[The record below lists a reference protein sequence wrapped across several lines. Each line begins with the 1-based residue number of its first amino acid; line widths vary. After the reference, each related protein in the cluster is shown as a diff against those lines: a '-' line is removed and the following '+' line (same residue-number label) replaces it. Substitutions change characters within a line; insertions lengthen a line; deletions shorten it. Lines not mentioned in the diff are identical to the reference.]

1 MSRAKILK
9 LIKEKNK
16 NLSKDILQKILDTFF
31 DNISNSLKNKR
42 KVEIRSF
49 GTFFI
54 KEIKEKK
61 NARNPKTGE
70 IIFVPK
76 KNKAR
81 FKPSKKLKE
90 TINK

>member
-42 KVEIRSF
+42 KVEIKSL
-49 GTFFI
+49 GIFFT

-61 NARNPKTGE
+61 ECSQSKNRRNYLCA
-70 IIFVPK
+70 K
-76 KNKAR
+76 KI
-81 FKPSKKLKE
+81 KLDL
-90 TINK
+90 NLVRN

>member
-9 LIKEKNK
+9 IIKEKNK

-42 KVEIRSF
+42 KVEIKSL
-49 GTFFI
+49 GIFFT
-54 KEIKEKK
+54 KEIKEK
-61 NARNPKTGE
+61 NNDRNPKTGE
-70 IIFVPK
+70 IIYVP

-90 TINK
+90 TINN

>member
-9 LIKEKNK
+9 LIKKKNK

-42 KVEIRSF
+42 KVEIKSL
-49 GTFFI
+49 GIFFT

-70 IIFVPK
+70 IIYVPK

-90 TINK
+90 TINN